1 MKKVTPVRSQQPKS
15 QQYTEQ
21 IAASLNLTESEVM
34 AGLGDPMWR
43 LNNLYKIMDEDKKVM
58 TFRPNEAQRKLLEN
72 AHLRVIILKARKMGF
87 STLIQIWMLDTALFS
102 PNERCMVIAQDI
114 GKAESIFRDVLKFA
128 YDNLPS
134 ALKAAMPTVGEP
146 SKSQIRFANNSIVEV
161 DTSARSGTP
170 SFLHVS
176 EFGKIAF
183 KDPAKAREIKTGSI
197 TACGPNSLVFIESTA
212 EGVSGEFYE
221 MVQTYRALGEQ
232 GTRLWNTDFKFVFFG
247 WWEDSRYVAP
257 EGTAIISPKDHDYF
271 DDIEAQIGRKI
282 TIEQRNWYMKKKD
295 FFSGNEEMLWS
306 EFPSTPD
313 EAFKVSQKGTY
324 FTDQFR
330 RARKEQRIGFVPY
343 DPAFP
348 VNTFWDIGLND
359 LTCIWFIQA
368 KRTHYTVINYLE
380 ADGEPFEYFV
390 KKIDALNYVL
400 GYAYIPH
407 DANQRRQG
415 ARESL
420 TPEEM
425 LQSVAPHWRTFLVEK
440 IPVKITAITQ
450 TRNVFPL
457 CVFDEANCKEGLARL
472 MAYKKQWNERLGCW
486 RDQPLHNLD
495 SNAADAFLQF
505 GQAVANGSFSPVSG
519 GASNSF
525 GSDYRAWF
533 GEAVDMSF

>member
-1 MKKVTPVRSQQPKS
+1 MKKTQPVGRQNKGETPF
-15 QQYTEQ
+15 TEQ
-21 IAASLNLTESEVM
+21 IANSLNLTAEEVL

-43 LNNLYKIMDEDKKVM
+43 LNNLYKIMDEDKRVI
-58 TFRPNEAQRKLLEN
+58 TFRPNEAQQKLLAS

-102 PNERCMVIAQDI
+102 ERERCMVIAQDI

-128 YDNLPS
+128 YDNLPQ
-134 ALKAAMPTVGEP
+134 ALREAMPTIGEP
-146 SKSQIRFANNSIVEV
+146 SKSQIRFANGSIVEV

-170 SFLHVS
+170 SFLHIS

-197 TACGPNSLVFIESTA
+197 TACGPNALVFIESTS
-212 EGVSGEFYE
+212 EGTSGEFYD
-221 MVQTYRALGEQ
+221 MVQTYRALQESGKP
-232 GTRLWNTDFKFVFFG
+232 LWNTDFKFVFFG

-257 EGTAIISPKDHDYF
+257 AGTAVISPKDHDYF
-271 DDIEAQIGRKI
+271 DDLEAQIGRKI

-295 FFSGNEEMLWS
+295 FFAGNEEMLWS

-324 FTDQFR
+324 FADQFR
-330 RARKEQRIGFVPY
+330 KARKENRIGFVPY

-368 KRTHYTVINYLE
+368 KRTHYSVINYIE
-380 ADGEPFEYFV
+380 ADGEPFSYFV
-390 KKIDALNYVL
+390 DKIDGMGYVL

-425 LQSVAPHWRTFLVEK
+425 IQSIAPHWRTYLVEK

-457 CVFDEANCKEGLARL
+457 CTFDESNCKEGLLRL
-472 MAYKKQWNERLGCW
+472 AAYKKQWNDRLGCW
-486 RDQPLHNLD
+486 RDLPLHNLD

-519 GASNSF
+519 GQGGAFGNDYGTWFNNS
-525 GSDYRAWF
+525 
-533 GEAVDMSF
+533 VDMSF